1 MAGGSNPRPPHCERG
16 ALPAELA
23 THNQR
28 STVELSPIDKVL
40 SKRKSGSGR
49 HFANLPI
56 DYAGQTCELMA
67 NLHFSCDILIFCLA
81 LYVGS
86 LLTLLRIRQ
95 LPAKRKTPPKTK
107 ELIDNA
113 LEAIID
119 QWYLS
124 VSDYYIT
131 TEKRAENPEITIP
144 EELKRFHDETGH
156 RIKFNKGD
164 LDFTYGLSLMSGA
177 EDCALEVS
185 VNNKV
190 PNFNYTELVNRLAAY
205 YQLNE
210 GKPIE
215 GFKKL
220 RKVHNCD
227 VFHLPADLHNGIKVE
242 TREGKADIVRLS
254 FGVQDEYLDELISD
268 PPNFM
273 ELIHKY
279 CVAPL
284 RRIYAEVYRIKR
296 K

>member
-1 MAGGSNPRPPHCERG
+1 
-16 ALPAELA
+16 LPG
-23 THNQR
+23 
-28 STVELSPIDKVL
+28 K
-40 SKRKSGSGR
+40 K
-49 HFANLPI
+49 
-56 DYAGQTCELMA
+56 
-67 NLHFSCDILIFCLA
+67 
-81 LYVGS
+81 
-86 LLTLLRIRQ
+86 
-95 LPAKRKTPPKTK
+95 KTPQKTA
-107 ELIDNA
+107 ELIDKS

-131 TEKRAENPEITIP
+131 VEKKKENSDIQVP

-164 LDFTYGLSLMSGA
+164 LDFTYGLSLLNA
-177 EDCALEVS
+177 DDDCILEVS

-190 PNFNYTELVNRLAAY
+190 PNFNYGELVRRLETY
-205 YQLNE
+205 YQSN
-210 GKPIE
+210 GDKAIE
-215 GFKKL
+215 GFKKVKKI
-220 RKVHNCD
+220 RNCD
-227 VFHLPADLHNGIKVE
+227 VFHLTDDLHQCIKVE

-254 FGVQDEYLDELISD
+254 FGVDGEHLDELISD

-284 RRIYAEVYRIKR
+284 RRVYADVYRIKR

>member
-1 MAGGSNPRPPHCERG
+1 
-16 ALPAELA
+16 LP
-23 THNQR
+23 
-28 STVELSPIDKVL
+28 V
-40 SKRKSGSGR
+40 
-49 HFANLPI
+49 
-56 DYAGQTCELMA
+56 
-67 NLHFSCDILIFCLA
+67 
-81 LYVGS
+81 
-86 LLTLLRIRQ
+86 
-95 LPAKRKTPPKTK
+95 KRKTPPKTAA
-107 ELIDNA
+107 LIDKA

-131 TEKRAENPEITIP
+131 SEKKAENPGLQVP

-164 LDFTYGLSLMSGA
+164 LDFTYGLCLMSGG
-177 EDCALEVS
+177 DSCVLEVS

-190 PNFNYTELVNRLAAY
+190 PNLNYGELVRRLASY
-205 YQLNE
+205 YQSN
-210 GKPIE
+210 KDKQIE

-220 RKVHNCD
+220 RKVRNCD
-227 VFHLPADLHNGIKVE
+227 IFHLPEDLQDSIKME

-254 FGVQDEYLDELISD
+254 FGIEEEYLDELVAE

-273 ELIHKY
+273 ELIHQY

>member
-1 MAGGSNPRPPHCERG
+1 
-16 ALPAELA
+16 
-23 THNQR
+23 
-28 STVELSPIDKVL
+28 
-40 SKRKSGSGR
+40 
-49 HFANLPI
+49 
-56 DYAGQTCELMA
+56 
-67 NLHFSCDILIFCLA
+67 
-81 LYVGS
+81 

-95 LPAKRKTPPKTK
+95 LPGKRKTPNKTA

-131 TEKRAENPEITIP
+131 AEKKAENPEISVP

-164 LDFTYGLSLMSGA
+164 LDFTYGLSLMSGS

-190 PNFNYTELVNRLAAY
+190 PNFNYAELVRRLAAY
-205 YQLNE
+205 YQLNKE
-210 GKPIE
+210 KPID

-220 RKVHNCD
+220 KKIRNCD
-227 VFHLPADLHNGIKVE
+227 IFHLQEDLHRSIKVE

-254 FGVQDEYLDELISD
+254 FGVEDEYLDELISD

>member
-1 MAGGSNPRPPHCERG
+1 MR
-16 ALPAELA
+16 
-23 THNQR
+23 
-28 STVELSPIDKVL
+28 V
-40 SKRKSGSGR
+40 
-49 HFANLPI
+49 
-56 DYAGQTCELMA
+56 
-67 NLHFSCDILIFCLA
+67 
-81 LYVGS
+81 
-86 LLTLLRIRQ
+86 RQ
-95 LPAKRKTPPKTK
+95 LPGKRKTPIKTA
-107 ELIDNA
+107 ELIDHT

-124 VSDYYIT
+124 VSDYYVT
-131 TEKRAENPEITIP
+131 AEKKAENPEIIIP

-164 LDFTYGLSLMSGA
+164 LDFTYGLCLMPGA
-177 EDCALEVS
+177 EDCTLEVS

-190 PNFNYTELVNRLAAY
+190 PNFNYAELVKRLAEY
-205 YQLNE
+205 YQLNQE
-210 GKPIE
+210 KPID

-220 RKVHNCD
+220 KKVRNCD
-227 VFHLPADLHNGIKVE
+227 LFHLPEDLHNSIKVE
-242 TREGKADIVRLS
+242 AREGKADIVRLS
-254 FGVQDEYLDELISD
+254 FGVEDEYLDELVSD

>member
-1 MAGGSNPRPPHCERG
+1 
-16 ALPAELA
+16 LPL
-23 THNQR
+23 
-28 STVELSPIDKVL
+28 
-40 SKRKSGSGR
+40 
-49 HFANLPI
+49 
-56 DYAGQTCELMA
+56 
-67 NLHFSCDILIFCLA
+67 
-81 LYVGS
+81 
-86 LLTLLRIRQ
+86 
-95 LPAKRKTPPKTK
+95 KRKTPQKTA
-107 ELIDNA
+107 ELIDDA

-131 TEKRAENPEITIP
+131 SEKKAENPEIEVP

-164 LDFTYGLSLMSGA
+164 LDFTYGLCFMSEA
-177 EDCALEVS
+177 EECALEVS

-190 PNFNYTELVNRLAAY
+190 PNFNYNELVRRLAAY
-205 YQLNE
+205 YQAN
-210 GKPIE
+210 KDNPVE

-220 RKVHNCD
+220 KKVRNCD
-227 VFHLPADLHNGIKVE
+227 VFHLPEDLQGSIKME
-242 TREGKADIVRLS
+242 TREGKADIVRLA
-254 FGVQDEYLDELISD
+254 FGVEDEYLEELVSD

-273 ELIHKY
+273 ELIHHY